1 MGKKMTFELNEKEKI
16 DIEQKLEKSTRN
28 IHRNSLKN
36 KKIKTKTNTN
46 MQIEK
51 DFSNFCTKLSE
62 VLYLKGLKKIK
73 YLTLI
78 PEIIY
83 YFIRCV
89 IGVVTFINNY
99 EPLIILFSSIRSLS
113 QDERQEVIDNIKA
126 HACRENCKN
135 CKCGKEEEK

>member
-1 MGKKMTFELNEKEKI
+1 MGKNMTFKLSDKEKN

-36 KKIKTKTNTN
+36 KKIKTKTTDN
-46 MQIEK
+46 QLEK

-83 YFIRCV
+83 YFVRCA
-89 IGVVTFINNY
+89 IGVITFINNY
-99 EPLIILFSSIRSLS
+99 EPLTILFSSIRELS
-113 QDERQEVIDNIKA
+113 KDERQEVIDNIKA